1 MRDAKKQIVEAMI
14 GLMILLLLIGIASWS
29 VRVSNKE
36 TVLTL
41 GIFTGSNWD
50 TTDGTLYQIIDE
62 TIARF
67 EKEHTGVRVEYEGG
81 VSEEDYSEWLAGKI
95 LLGEEPDV
103 FMVLS
108 DDFNTLAADGALMNL
123 DSVTKKDP
131 SFHKK
136 NYYAA
141 AYAGGEYN
149 KSSYALPFE
158 CIPTLMFVNKTLLQQ
173 EGIEMPDY
181 NWTWGDFHQICKEVT
196 KSTDKDKQTEQFGS
210 YNYTWKDAAYSN
222 GAILFNEQGT
232 KSYVNNDRMENAV
245 NFVYELNDINNGYQ
259 VTATDF
265 ESGNVAF
272 CPMLF
277 YDYKNYKSYP
287 WNTQKYTDFE
297 WGCTTMPAG
306 PKGDNYSELD
316 TLLLGVDERTTE
328 KELSWEL
335 LKAFSYDERTQSEIF
350 QYSQGVSPLKQMTE
364 SQQVGVDN
372 SLLSTVMDKSMVAP
386 KFRAYAEGISMMD
399 IGIKDALKS
408 DNNIHTSLIL
418 LQKKID
424 NYLNDR

>member
-1 MRDAKKQIVEAMI
+1 MKAVKKQILEAAV
-14 GLMILLLLIGIASWS
+14 GLLMLLLLIGIAKWS
-29 VRVSNKE
+29 VEVSKKE
-36 TVLTL
+36 TILTL

-50 TTDGTLYQIIDE
+50 TTNGTLYQVIDKA
-62 TIARF
+62 IAQF
-67 EKEHTGVRVEYEGG
+67 EKEHKGVRVEYESG
-81 VSEEDYSEWLAGKI
+81 VGEEDYSEWLAGKI

-103 FMVLS
+103 YMVLS

-123 DSVTKKDP
+123 DSLAKTDS

-136 NYYAA
+136 NYYPA

-149 KSSYALPFE
+149 GSSYALPFE
-158 CIPTLMFVNKTLLQQ
+158 CIPTLMFVNKTLLRQ
-173 EGIEMPDY
+173 EDIEVPDS
-181 NWTWGDFHQICKEVT
+181 NWTWGDFHQICKKVT
-196 KSTDKDKQTEQFGS
+196 KDTNGDHQIDQFGA

-222 GAILFNEQGT
+222 GAVLFNEEGT
-232 KSYVNNDRMENAV
+232 KSYVNNDPMENAV

-259 VTATDF
+259 VTAADF
-265 ESGNVAF
+265 EGGNVAF

-277 YDYKNYKSYP
+277 FDYKNYKSYP
-287 WNTQKYTDFE
+287 WDTQKYANFE

-335 LKAFSYDERTQSEIF
+335 LKTLSYDERTQSEIF
-350 QYSQGVSPLKQMTE
+350 QYSQGVSPLKQITE

-372 SLLSTVMDKSMVAP
+372 SLLSTVMEKAMVVP
-386 KFRAYAEGISMMD
+386 KFRAYSEGISMMD
-399 IGIKDALKS
+399 LGIKEALKS